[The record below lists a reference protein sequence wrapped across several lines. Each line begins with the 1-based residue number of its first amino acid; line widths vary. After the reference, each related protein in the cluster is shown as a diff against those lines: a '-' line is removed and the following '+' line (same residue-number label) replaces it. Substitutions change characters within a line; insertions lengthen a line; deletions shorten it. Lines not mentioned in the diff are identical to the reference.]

1 MTACT
6 GACTPGGP
14 WLAMVSK
21 SRSTPAASSAR
32 AVARGS
38 SSKGYLRETRI
49 SSALEYALRS
59 TPTKAIG
66 GRWQEGTSVVGEQA
80 MQAVQSKQRKLTR
93 AENLELLVHD
103 VVGVEIF
110 ECAVVVEATDAR
122 HDNGA
127 TGATE
132 RNGLT

>member
-103 VVGVEIF
+103 VVGVEVL
-110 ECAVVVEATDAR
+110 EDLVVKSAHASDDDGAAR
-122 HDNGA
+122 
-127 TGATE
+127 ATE
-132 RNGLT
+132 RSRLP